1 MSDKLPAASNGGD
14 VVIYDP
20 DRGLKNIAVAEAAE
34 KHSRRAWRESKDP
47 FAREQLEKAI
57 DKKIDEQVHYI
68 LWRDG
73 IVVHGDGPGRGHKG
87 PKEISELQS
96 LLPDADPGDVTAHRW
111 RKRFFAKRGEP
122 DAEKIALAKCDA
134 KHRSVRI
141 CEQENDGTVR
151 GTEGT
156 GEFERYT
163 PAEYIEAVRMVL
175 GQIDLDPATSDEAQ
189 RTVNALEYFTVD
201 DDGLSRDWCGCV
213 FLNPPYHRDLAPKF
227 INKLIEELRNGHVV
241 AAIVLT
247 NNCSDTD
254 WFNIAI
260 ADSAGLCFT
269 HGRIKFTVPGKAEP
283 VLPTQGQTF
292 FYFGDDVQ
300 RFEDVFCVIGACVR
314 LSRAYEGQ

>member
-68 LWRDG
+68 VWRDG
-73 IVVHGDGPGRGHKG
+73 MVVPSQKSGGKKPDCS
-87 PKEISELQS
+87 SETR
-96 LLPDADPGDVTAHRW
+96 LPAADPGDLVVHRW

-122 DAEKIALAKCDA
+122 DGEKIAFAKSDA

-141 CEQENDGTVR
+141 CEQEKDGTVR

-163 PAEYIEAVRMVL
+163 PEVYIKAVRAVL
-175 GQIDLDPATSDEAQ
+175 GDIDLDPATSEEAQ
-189 RTVNALEYFTVD
+189 QVVRAAAYFTAA
-201 DDGLSRDWCGCV
+201 DDGLIQDWIGRV
-213 FLNPPYHRDLAPKF
+213 FLNPPYHRDLAPRF
-227 INKLIEELRNGHVV
+227 IKKLVDEFRNGHVS
-241 AAIVLT
+241 AAIALT

-254 WFNIAI
+254 WFNTAI
-260 ADSAGLCFT
+260 TDSVGVCFC
-269 HGRIKFTVPGKAEP
+269 HGRIKFIVPGGGDP
-283 VLPTQGQTF
+283 VLPTQGQSF

-314 LSRAYEGQ
+314 LSRVYEGQ